1 MSLPLIAVV
10 GRPNV
15 GKSTFIN
22 RVATT
27 SKTIV
32 DKVPGVTRDRNYI
45 DSDWA
50 GKYFT
55 LIDTGG
61 FDFGD
66 DQPFAT
72 EITEQ
77 AIIAVE
83 EADVIIFMVDAK
95 SGLMPDDEDIAK
107 ILRKSNKP
115 VLLAINK
122 VDNTK
127 WDGEK
132 HEYYKL
138 GLGDPFVISSLHGIG
153 IGDLLDSAV
162 KELPKS
168 KETEEEEILSVA
180 IIGRPN
186 VGKSSIFNKLLGED
200 RVIVSDIPGTT
211 RDSIDTIIEIDDR
224 KMQFIDTAGLRRKGK
239 ITESPE
245 YYSLVRALRSVD
257 RADIALLVIDSFEG
271 ATEQDQRIAEM
282 AESRGCGIIIL
293 LNKWDLVKDAD
304 VREKMLSEL
313 AYKMRFIEYAPVLK
327 VSALTGK
334 GTSRI
339 FEAIETVESE
349 YLKRVATPELNKLLL
364 ELKAEGFA
372 PTKKGKKLRLS
383 YATQVGVAPPTFIIF
398 VNHPD
403 LTKKNYHR
411 YIKGKLRSAFEFIGC
426 PIFIRFRK
434 KPGAYTVTDKKI

>member
-32 DKVPGVTRDRNYI
+32 DKIPGVTRDRNYI

-50 GKYFT
+50 GKHFT

-66 DQPFAT
+66 DQPFAS

-77 AIIAVE
+77 AIMAVE
-83 EADVIIFMVDAK
+83 EADAIVFMVDAK

-107 ILRKSNKP
+107 ILRESNKP
-115 VLLAINK
+115 VLLTINK
-122 VDNTK
+122 VDNPQ
-127 WDGEK
+127 WDGDK

-138 GLGDPFVISSLHGIG
+138 GLGEAFVISSLHGIG
-153 IGDLLDSAV
+153 IGDLLDNAV
-162 KELPKS
+162 KKLPQAQ
-168 KETEEEEILSVA
+168 ETAEEKILSVA

-186 VGKSSIFNKLLGED
+186 VGKSSVFNKILGEN

-211 RDSIDTIIEIDDR
+211 RDSIDTIVGVDDR
-224 KMQFIDTAGLRRKGK
+224 KMQFVDTAGLRRKGK

-257 RADIALLVIDSFEG
+257 RADIALLIIDSFEG

-282 AESRGCGIIIL
+282 AESRGCGIIII
-293 LNKWDLVKDAD
+293 LNKWDLVNDAD
-304 VREKMLSEL
+304 EREKLLSEL

-334 GTSRI
+334 GIQRV
-339 FEAIETVESE
+339 FDAITAVESE
-349 YLKRVATPELNKLLL
+349 YKRRISTPQLNRLLL
-364 ELKAEGFA
+364 ELKADGFA
-372 PTKKGKKLRLS
+372 PTKKSKKLRLS
-383 YATQVGVAPPTFIIF
+383 YATQVGVAPPTFVFF

-403 LTKKNYHR
+403 LAKKNYHR
-411 YIKGKLRSAFEFIGC
+411 YIKGKLRETFGFIGC
-426 PIFIRFRK
+426 PIFLRFRRK
-434 KPGAYTVTDKKI
+434 TGAHTTTD

>member
-22 RVATT
+22 RVAIT

-32 DKVPGVTRDRNYI
+32 DKIPGVTRDRNYI
-45 DSDWA
+45 DTDWA
-50 GKYFT
+50 GNYFT

-61 FDFGD
+61 FDFGN
-66 DQPFAT
+66 DQPFAG

-83 EADVIIFMVDAK
+83 EANAIIFIVDAK

-107 ILRKSNKP
+107 ILRESNKP

-122 VDNTK
+122 VDNPK
-127 WDGEK
+127 WDGDK
-132 HEYYKL
+132 YEYYKL

-162 KELPKS
+162 KELPQS
-168 KETEEEEILSVA
+168 KETMEEEILSVA

-224 KMQFIDTAGLRRKGK
+224 RMQFIDTAGLRRKGK

-257 RADIALLVIDSFEG
+257 RADMALLIIDSFEG

-282 AESRGCGIIIL
+282 AESRGCGIIII

-304 VREKMLSEL
+304 VREKLLSEL

-334 GTSRI
+334 GTPRI

-349 YLKRVATPELNKLLL
+349 YTKRVSTPELNKLLL
-364 ELKAEGFA
+364 ELKAVGFA
-372 PTKKGKKLRLS
+372 PTKKSKKLRLS
-383 YATQVGVAPPTFIIF
+383 YATQVGVAPPTFVFF

-403 LTKKNYHR
+403 LAKNNYHR
-411 YIKGKLRSAFEFIGC
+411 YIKGKLRETFGFIGC
-426 PIFIRFRK
+426 PIFLRFRK
-434 KPGAYTVTDKKI
+434 KTGAHTAAD